1 MRGGRRRS
9 GMGWRGPRRGSV
21 VVLAALLMTMA
32 ALVIGVATDLS
43 RLMAMKNEL
52 QTVADAAALGAV
64 TRLGDA
70 PDMAKNEA
78 TALLAANRVTAAAS
92 VMADSVRLGVWDPA
106 QRRFLPPPGSVW
118 TADAVRVVAS
128 APASLLFG
136 PLIGMRSTTLR
147 AVATG
152 WQAPV
157 EEAFCV
163 KPWFILAQDLMA
175 MAGKPGEPLGELEPD
190 DVRKLRDTV
199 NGKHYGELNSRDGGK
214 MKVHAISLPAFEDGG
229 TGSNSG
235 AAFRASIPKCHR
247 LKVGWTVAGVNG
259 EKVGPTVQGAAD
271 FCQPLQDDICY
282 NGKGGIGIPVSVPV
296 FDVLP
301 GEVDQKSTFV
311 VKGLIGFMFTGMV
324 EKGPDAGTIS
334 GYVIGVQ
341 GAGGYTTGPSTEWRP
356 MLVR

>member
-1 MRGGRRRS
+1 MRGARRHE
-9 GMGWRGPRRGSV
+9 GMGWREARRGSV

-32 ALVIGVATDLS
+32 ALVIGVGTDLS

-52 QTVADAAALGAV
+52 QTVADAAALGGVA
-64 TRLGDA
+64 RLGDA
-70 PDMAKNEA
+70 PDLAANEA
-78 TALLAANRVTAAAS
+78 RSLVAANRVSAATS
-92 VMADSVRLGVWDPA
+92 VAADSVRLGTWDPD
-106 QRRFLPPPGSVW
+106 QRAFLPPPGSPW

-128 APASLLFG
+128 APAPLLFG
-136 PLIGMRSTTLR
+136 PLLGMRGTTLR
-147 AVATG
+147 AVATA

-163 KPWFILAQDLMA
+163 KPWFILAQDLMT
-175 MAGKPGEPLGELEPD
+175 MAGKPGEPLDELEPD

-199 NGKHYGELNSRDGGK
+199 TGKHYGELNSRDGGK

-235 AAFRASIPKCHR
+235 DQFRESIPKCHR
-247 LKVGWTVAGVNG
+247 LRVGWTVAAVSG
-259 EKVGPTVQGAAD
+259 EKVGPTVQGAEA

-296 FDVLP
+296 FDVVP
-301 GEVDQKSTFV
+301 GEVDVKSTFV
-311 VKGLIGFMFTGMV
+311 VKGLIGFMFTGMKQ
-324 EKGPDAGTIS
+324 KGSDAGEIS

-341 GAGGYTTGPSTEWRP
+341 GTGGYTTGPSTEWRP